1 MPAPADIQAAT
12 LNKFLAAWREGSA
25 PDTMALWS
33 DDFKQRL
40 LPLSLGESS
49 FRSRDQAALFYPGLV
64 ENLRNW
70 ELHIKEI
77 VHDSAR
83 GTAAVYATSQADT
96 PFSGEKW
103 TNEYAIFLSFS
114 EDGTKVCRL
123 EEMMDSA
130 FYQSFV
136 PKFQRYLMGLGGL
149 KK

>member
-1 MPAPADIQAAT
+1 LGGKILLFFSDWRILLVACIGIFHCPLCTRT
-12 LNKFLAAWREGSA
+12 LARERKA
-25 PDTMALWS
+25 Q
-33 DDFKQRL
+33 K
-40 LPLSLGESS
+40 
-49 FRSRDQAALFYPGLV
+49 
-64 ENLRNW
+64 
-70 ELHIKEI
+70 LHIKEI

-96 PFSGEKW
+96 PFPGEKW

-136 PKFQRYLMGLGGL
+136 PKFQRYLMGFGDL

>member
-1 MPAPADIQAAT
+1 
-12 LNKFLAAWREGSA
+12 
-25 PDTMALWS
+25 
-33 DDFKQRL
+33 
-40 LPLSLGESS
+40 
-49 FRSRDQAALFYPGLV
+49 
-64 ENLRNW
+64 
-70 ELHIKEI
+70 

-96 PFSGEKW
+96 PFPGEKW

-114 EDGTKVCRL
+114 EDGTKVSRL

-136 PKFQRYLMGLGGL
+136 PKFQRYLMGLGDL